1 MEDTKKKKKKN
12 INNEDSKKKERH
24 IVTWTPEEDVILRDQ
39 ITLHG
44 TENWAIIASKFK
56 DKSTR
61 QCRRRLVKKIIIC
74 LTPPASTFNWSF
86 SNQTSCHRER
96 AAPPEEKPTSSTV
109 QLRKQI
115 SIPCLYRGGS

>member
-12 INNEDSKKKERH
+12 INNNQDSKKKERH
-24 IVTWTPEEDVILRDQ
+24 IVTWSQEEDVILREQ

-61 QCRRRLVKKIIIC
+61 QCRRRLLNRFNIC
-74 LTPPASTFNWSF
+74 F
-86 SNQTSCHRER
+86 S
-96 AAPPEEKPTSSTV
+96 V
-109 QLRKQI
+109 FFL
-115 SIPCLYRGGS
+115 